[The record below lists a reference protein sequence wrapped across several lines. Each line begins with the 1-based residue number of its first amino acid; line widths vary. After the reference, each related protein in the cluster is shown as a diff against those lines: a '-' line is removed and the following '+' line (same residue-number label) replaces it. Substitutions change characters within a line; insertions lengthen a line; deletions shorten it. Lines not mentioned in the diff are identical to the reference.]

1 MILGNTF
8 NFGKYKGLTLLD
20 VVTGTKT
27 IERSDLVS
35 YVNYLLNENIGYQ
48 QEFMGVH
55 DEKIFHGIEKFVVSD
70 TVIQIMGLLDNFGQH
85 DTNRL
90 RIGNITETLNSYLT
104 GAHYLSIEPKSIF
117 NYLNNLSLGG
127 PRIIGPNIDYLRW
140 CIENV
145 EKFFIEEDDLN
156 KIESLSVTYFKGI
169 SVSYLG
175 NDCYYF
181 EPVLETKNPSFSY
194 KTKKINLQKIED
206 CYNEEEHFD
215 DDFDTYHAGENPWID
230 VFGEGDEADAA
241 YWNTD

>member
-1 MILGNTF
+1 MAADIPMTYDELIN
-8 NFGKYKGLTLLD
+8 NYEYKIVKKMVMREYPWIKNMD
-20 VVTGTKT
+20 
-27 IERSDLVS
+27 
-35 YVNYLLNENIGYQ
+35 
-48 QEFMGVH
+48 
-55 DEKIFHGIEKFVVSD
+55 
-70 TVIQIMGLLDNFGQH
+70 
-85 DTNRL
+85 
-90 RIGNITETLNSYLT
+90 
-104 GAHYLSIEPKSIF
+104 
-117 NYLNNLSLGG
+117 
-127 PRIIGPNIDYLRW
+127 
-140 CIENV
+140 
-145 EKFFIEEDDLN
+145 IEEDDLN